1 MRLYAPGPL
10 AYGFLALILLLSSP
24 PVSADDSSA
33 RGPLRRYAQA
43 APADRLGEGS
53 PATLVPF
60 GAMTKIIVWR
70 SPEAMQDGIALARSN
85 APAIEVYPLVSCV
98 TDPGSRVVI
107 VDAGDWDRL
116 YIVRVTDGP
125 HAGCGGAVLNVNVR
139 R

>member
-1 MRLYAPGPL
+1 MSAPGLL
-10 AYGFLALILLLSSP
+10 AWGFLALTFLLSSP
-24 PVSADDSSA
+24 PASADHSSA
-33 RGPLRRYAQA
+33 RGALRRYAQA
-43 APADRLGEGS
+43 SPVDRLEEGS

-70 SPEAMQDGIALARSN
+70 TPEAMQDGIALARSN

-98 TDPGSRVVI
+98 TEPGSRIVI